1 MQLIR
6 ITSQPI
12 KYNIQTQ
19 SARLEM
25 EVPKLPKGEMSH
37 DPTRID
43 LHTQNARVNVDAT
56 ELFESLNVRS
66 VGSWLQVF
74 AQRGRQS
81 VYQKIGEEVQLGN
94 QIGEIDKGVTIAQI
108 VQQKMMQSADITT
121 YTEFIPSGKVRSS
134 YQPYDVSLDYHA
146 GSVETEWQKQQNVM
160 NYIPGKFSIEI
171 LQYPKVSV
179 EWLGSPTYVPPSAD
193 PNYVES

>member
-43 LHTQNARVNVDAT
+43 LHTQNARVTVDAT

-134 YQPYDVSLDYHA
+134 YQPYDVSDRK
-146 GSVETEWQKQQNVM
+146 SVV
-160 NYIPGKFSIEI
+160 
-171 LQYPKVSV
+171 
-179 EWLGSPTYVPPSAD
+179 
-193 PNYVES
+193 

>member
-43 LHTQNARVNVDAT
+43 LQDRK
-56 ELFESLNVRS
+56 S
-66 VGSWLQVF
+66 VV
-74 AQRGRQS
+74 
-81 VYQKIGEEVQLGN
+81 
-94 QIGEIDKGVTIAQI
+94 
-108 VQQKMMQSADITT
+108 
-121 YTEFIPSGKVRSS
+121 
-134 YQPYDVSLDYHA
+134 
-146 GSVETEWQKQQNVM
+146 
-160 NYIPGKFSIEI
+160 
-171 LQYPKVSV
+171 
-179 EWLGSPTYVPPSAD
+179 
-193 PNYVES
+193 

>member
-6 ITSQPI
+6 VTSQPI

-25 EVPKLPKGEMSH
+25 DVPKLPQGKMTH

-43 LHTQNARVNVDAT
+43 LHTRNAKINMDST

-74 AQRGRQS
+74 AQRGKQA
-81 VYQKIGEEVQLGN
+81 VYQKIGEDVQLGN
-94 QIGEIDKGVTIAQI
+94 QMAEIDKGVTIAQI
-108 VQQKMMQSADITT
+108 IQQRMMQSADITT
-121 YTEFIPSGKVRSS
+121 QTEFIPSGKVRLS
-134 YQPYDVSLDYHA
+134 YQPSDLSLDYHA

-171 LQYPKVSV
+171 LQYPKVTV